1 MESSRLIHVERNRCA
16 VANHFITSSEVFSCA
31 LTAEPWGL
39 AIPMLM
45 SHDLLK
51 LPRRGRV
58 SHGRQGGQYGR
69 VTRADAAGS
78 DSARDGTPDARSISD
93 GSPGHR
99 QVLSPT
105 ARHAQ

>member
-16 VANHFITSSEVFSCA
+16 VANHFITSSEAFSCA

-69 VTRADAAGS
+69 VTRADGAGS
-78 DSARDGTPDARSISD
+78 DSALN
-93 GSPGHR
+93 GSPHPGGISGR
-99 QVLSPT
+99 SAWAGQLLSPT
-105 ARHAQ
+105 AL